1 MLAWKIMYHISAL
14 LCLAAL
20 YDASHESKIVV
31 GDVSVL
37 LNIPREPG
45 VKKKAP
51 LASMFE
57 AVIVSN

>member
-1 MLAWKIMYHISAL
+1 MYHISAL

-31 GDVSVL
+31 GHVSVL